1 MVLEKLSS
9 GAPRHVLDLDDG
21 SRKLAFILCL
31 PLVDGVFATLLVTGA
46 VNTFSQMI
54 NVAITIF
61 TGAGAL
67 AVLYSESENRKDAIR
82 MINSVVPILL
92 AGALAVAL
100 IAPVF
105 EQMFQTGLLKYAAG
119 LAILS
124 IAGQLADIEIAENL
138 PPNAV
143 IITGLLLSY
152 QGVGGAVFTLGY
164 VYPAMATAVIAIAG
178 LYAATVLKKYE
189 MDLKYVRYGG
199 AFVLLMI
206 SLSLFGYEV
215 PDNLGPAIFALSII
229 ISLRMSE
236 Q

>member
-1 MVLEKLSS
+1 MVLEKLHS

-67 AVLYSESENRKDAIR
+67 AVLYSESDSKEDAIR
-82 MINSVVPILL
+82 MINNVLPILL
-92 AGALAVAL
+92 LGTLMVAL
-100 IAPVF
+100 IAPFF
-105 EQMFQTGLLKYAAG
+105 EQMFNTGLLKYAAG

-124 IAGQLADIEIAENL
+124 IAGQIAGLEIAENL

-152 QGVGGAVFTLGY
+152 QGLGTASFTLSY
-164 VYPAMATAVIAIAG
+164 VPPAIFTALIAISG
-178 LYAATVLKKYE
+178 LYAATALKKYE

-199 AFVLLMI
+199 AVVLAII